1 MLKQWVVFYN
11 STGYRTF
18 IWLSLY
24 DFLVVIIN
32 VIGYYGNIEIT
43 STNPNWVIVVLFTS
57 CCQIYDK

>member
-1 MLKQWVVFYN
+1 MLKQWVFFYN
-11 STGYRTF
+11 FTGYRT
-18 IWLSLY
+18 IPVY
-24 DFLVVIIN
+24 DFLFVIIN

>member
-11 STGYRTF
+11 STGYR
-18 IWLSLY
+18 IPVY
-24 DFLVVIIN
+24 DFLGVIIN
-32 VIGYYGNIEIT
+32 VIVYYGNIEIT

>member
-1 MLKQWVVFYN
+1 MLKQWVFFYN
-11 STGYRTF
+11 FTGYRT
-18 IWLSLY
+18 
-24 DFLVVIIN
+24 IIN